1 MRLLFK
7 QEKQAAIVR
16 LLLTKALKNDT
27 VGPYLI
33 LF

>member
-1 MRLLFK
+1 MRSLFK
-7 QEKQAAIVR
+7 QERAAIVR

>member
-1 MRLLFK
+1 MRSLFK
-7 QEKQAAIVR
+7 QERTTFAR
-16 LLLTKALKNDT
+16 LPLIKALKNDT

>member
-1 MRLLFK
+1 MTSLFK
-7 QEKQAAIVR
+7 QKTATFVR
-16 LLLTKALKNDT
+16 LPLIKALKNDT

>member
-1 MRLLFK
+1 MRSLFK
-7 QEKQAAIVR
+7 QERAATVR